1 MTLPERELVRDRER
15 TRRAILEA
23 AEQAFEQR
31 GAKASLAEIAAIAGV
46 TKSGL
51 MHHFRTR
58 EELISQVIEHTIG
71 RSWEEVRAHVDLTEN
86 RPGKFTRGYVRAFTG
101 GSEYLTR
108 VFSPSG
114 LLAALGT
121 LEAAESAEAL
131 QQADARAWNEAFDA
145 DGLPPGRALA
155 VRYAAEGLI
164 FSVNT
169 PYLTPGQLALAR
181 ADLMALTEVEPG
193 PPSSPR

>member
-15 TRRAILEA
+15 TRRAVLEA

-31 GAKASLAEIAAIAGV
+31 GAKATLAEIAALAGV

-58 EELISQVIEHTIG
+58 EELISQVIEHTIS
-71 RSWEEVRAHVDLTEN
+71 RSWEEVRAHIDLAEN

-121 LEAAESAEAL
+121 LEVAESAEAL

-145 DGLPPGRALA
+145 DGLPPGRTLA
-155 VRYAAEGLI
+155 IRYAAEGLI
-164 FSVNT
+164 AAVNT
-169 PYLTPGQLALAR
+169 PYLTSDQLAQARAELLMLTEPGQA
-181 ADLMALTEVEPG
+181 
-193 PPSSPR
+193 

>member
-1 MTLPERELVRDRER
+1 MSRPERELLRDRER

-31 GAKASLAEIAAIAGV
+31 GAKATLAEIAALAGV

-58 EELISQVIEHTIG
+58 EELIDHVIEHTVI
-71 RSWEEVRAHVDLTEN
+71 RAWEEVRAHVDLSEN

-114 LLAALGT
+114 LLAVLGT
-121 LEAAESAEAL
+121 AEAAESTEVL
-131 QQADARAWNEAFDA
+131 QRTDAHAWNQAFDA
-145 DGLPPGRALA
+145 DGLPPGRTLA
-155 VRYAAEGLI
+155 IRYAAEGLI
-164 FSVNT
+164 AAMNT
-169 PYLTPGQLALAR
+169 PYLTPDQFAR
-181 ADLMALTEVEPG
+181 ARAELLALTEVG
-193 PPSSPR
+193 QS

>member
-31 GAKASLAEIAAIAGV
+31 GAKASLAEIAALAGV

-58 EELISQVIEHTIG
+58 EELISQVIEHTIS
-71 RSWEEVRAHVDLTEN
+71 RSWEEVRAHVDLAEN

-101 GSEYLTR
+101 GSDYLTR
-108 VFSPSG
+108 AFSLSG

-121 LEAAESAEAL
+121 LGAESAEA
-131 QQADARAWNEAFDA
+131 QQKADAHAWNEAFDA

-164 FSVNT
+164 AAVNT
-169 PYLTPGQLALAR
+169 PYLTSGQLAQAR
-181 ADLMALTEVEPG
+181 SELLALTEAGPG
-193 PPSSPR
+193 AAPA